1 VSCRLHNDSYL
12 SLKAETNC
20 WRWGERAES
29 VKSGFRKLLRPK
41 LLNNGPSEFDLQFT
55 RLRYDGFLGP
65 PMIGEKRLFGLI
77 ALVLGL
83 VAGVLI
89 LLDVQAKQNI
99 NLLNLIAGIGVL
111 YGSYLIYRGKTSILF
126 GWGKTRLGSVINL
139 AIGVLTL
146 LIPGGVGGI
155 ASVLA
160 IVSGILGFLSA

>member
-1 VSCRLHNDSYL
+1 
-12 SLKAETNC
+12 
-20 WRWGERAES
+20 
-29 VKSGFRKLLRPK
+29 
-41 LLNNGPSEFDLQFT
+41 
-55 RLRYDGFLGP
+55 
-65 PMIGEKRLFGLI
+65 MIGEKRLLGLI
-77 ALVLGL
+77 ALILGL

-89 LLDVQAKQNI
+89 LLDLQAKQNI
-99 NLLNLIAGIGVL
+99 DLLNVIAGIGVL

>member
-1 VSCRLHNDSYL
+1 MV
-12 SLKAETNC
+12 
-20 WRWGERAES
+20 
-29 VKSGFRKLLRPK
+29 
-41 LLNNGPSEFDLQFT
+41 
-55 RLRYDGFLGP
+55 
-65 PMIGEKRLFGLI
+65 GEKRLFGLI

-89 LLDVQAKQNI
+89 LLDLQAKQNI
-99 NLLNLIAGIGVL
+99 DLLNVIAGIGVL

>member
-1 VSCRLHNDSYL
+1 
-12 SLKAETNC
+12 
-20 WRWGERAES
+20 
-29 VKSGFRKLLRPK
+29 
-41 LLNNGPSEFDLQFT
+41 
-55 RLRYDGFLGP
+55 
-65 PMIGEKRLFGLI
+65 MIGEKRLFGLI
-77 ALVLGL
+77 ALILGL

-89 LLDVQAKQNI
+89 LLDLQAKQNLD
-99 NLLNLIAGIGVL
+99 LLNVIAGIGVL
-111 YGSYLIYRGKTSILF
+111 YGSYLIYRGKTSNLF

>member
-1 VSCRLHNDSYL
+1 
-12 SLKAETNC
+12 
-20 WRWGERAES
+20 
-29 VKSGFRKLLRPK
+29 
-41 LLNNGPSEFDLQFT
+41 
-55 RLRYDGFLGP
+55 
-65 PMIGEKRLFGLI
+65 MIGEKRVFGII

-89 LLDVQAKQNI
+89 LLDVQTKQNI
-99 NLLNLIAGIGVL
+99 DLVNVIAGIGVL

-126 GWGKTRLGSVINL
+126 GWGKTRLGSLINL

-155 ASVLA
+155 ASILA

>member
-1 VSCRLHNDSYL
+1 
-12 SLKAETNC
+12 
-20 WRWGERAES
+20 
-29 VKSGFRKLLRPK
+29 
-41 LLNNGPSEFDLQFT
+41 
-55 RLRYDGFLGP
+55 
-65 PMIGEKRLFGLI
+65 MIGEKRLFGLI

-126 GWGKTRLGSVINL
+126 GWGKTRLGALLNL

-146 LIPGGVGGI
+146 MIPGGAGGP
-155 ASVLA
+155 ASILA
-160 IVSGILGFLSA
+160 ILSGILGFLSE

>member
-1 VSCRLHNDSYL
+1 
-12 SLKAETNC
+12 
-20 WRWGERAES
+20 
-29 VKSGFRKLLRPK
+29 
-41 LLNNGPSEFDLQFT
+41 
-55 RLRYDGFLGP
+55 
-65 PMIGEKRLFGLI
+65 MIGEKRVFGII

-89 LLDVQAKQNI
+89 LLDVQTKQNI
-99 NLLNLIAGIGVL
+99 DLMKVIAGIGVL

-126 GWGKTRLGSVINL
+126 GWKTRLGSLINL

-155 ASVLA
+155 ASILA

>member
-1 VSCRLHNDSYL
+1 MV
-12 SLKAETNC
+12 
-20 WRWGERAES
+20 
-29 VKSGFRKLLRPK
+29 
-41 LLNNGPSEFDLQFT
+41 
-55 RLRYDGFLGP
+55 
-65 PMIGEKRLFGLI
+65 GEKRLFGLI

-126 GWGKTRLGSVINL
+126 GWGKTRLGSLVNL